1 MKYYSTKFIRL
12 VATTVGL
19 SVAKAFF
26 QNTTCN
32 AVADIVA
39 VVVLHHLAKYAAGIC
54 NSGTVFL
61 KSIYI

>member
-19 SVAKAFF
+19 SVTKAFF

-39 VVVLHHLAKYAAGIC
+39 VVVLHHLAK
-54 NSGTVFL
+54 
-61 KSIYI
+61 IYMQQVYVIVVLFF

>member
-19 SVAKAFF
+19 LVAKAFF

-39 VVVLHHLAKYAAGIC
+39 VVVLHHLAK
-54 NSGTVFL
+54 
-61 KSIYI
+61 IYMQQVYVIVVLFF

>member
-1 MKYYSTKFIRL
+1 MKYYSTKFIKL

-39 VVVLHHLAKYAAGIC
+39 VVVLHHLAK
-54 NSGTVFL
+54 
-61 KSIYI
+61 IYMQQVYVIVVLFF